1 MRIQTLMCLELET
14 LIALKNRTRA
24 LSWHQ
29 ILAGSHG
36 KDLSTNQRCP
46 WQQKP
51 WNKQLFPISNQ
62 LELVYSF
69 HTEFQNT
76 LSYYNPAQRW
86 QIQGLLMPPKQPD
99 FARCQTQGTALTNV
113 SSVLFHRGGDDVAT
127 SCSKKSFPSSCI
139 LAVLGFIHFSL
150 PGCSSSHL
158 LLSKSCVPGGVLVCC
173 ECQRWRVRTLSC
185 AGCW

>member
-1 MRIQTLMCLELET
+1 MRIQTLMWLELET

-36 KDLSTNQRCP
+36 KGLSTNQICP
-46 WQQKP
+46 WQHKP
-51 WNKQLFPISNQ
+51 SNKQLFPIPNQ

-86 QIQGLLMPPKQPD
+86 QIHGLLMPPKQPD

-113 SSVLFHRGGDDVAT
+113 SSVLFHRGETTFPWTAKRNPSPHPAFWLCLDSFT
-127 SCSKKSFPSSCI
+127 SAS
-139 LAVLGFIHFSL
+139 LDAVQAI
-150 PGCSSSHL
+150 CSSPRAEL
-158 LLSKSCVPGGVLVCC
+158 LEGLWCAVSVENEGIVLC
-173 ECQRWRVRTLSC
+173 RLL
-185 AGCW
+185 